1 MLLDN
6 IKRSTLHRNTWH
18 QSLFGYTIAWCWE
31 CSRNSWKKTQCFQY
45 LCYKSV
51 AIRCSRPKSL

>member
-31 CSRNSWKKTQCFQY
+31 CSRNSWKKHNVSNIYATNQWQY
-45 LCYKSV
+45 AAAGQKV
-51 AIRCSRPKSL
+51 